1 MPKNLETL
9 EMVKRS
15 SMFLLP
21 KQPFIDWVNAT
32 YPDDKPIVLEGYEGD
47 VFLLPDF
54 EEVKQMESWLKRNF
68 DYIFTEQLDQWYTDE
83 EGWPQNRT
91 LKMFKEWF
99 EYRMNTM
106 VWDTLY
112 EPIGKI

>member
-15 SMFLLP
+15 AMFLLP

-47 VFLLPDF
+47 VF
-54 EEVKQMESWLKRNF
+54 
-68 DYIFTEQLDQWYTDE
+68 FTSRL
-83 EGWPQNRT
+83 
-91 LKMFKEWF
+91 
-99 EYRMNTM
+99 
-106 VWDTLY
+106 
-112 EPIGKI
+112 